1 MNVYKTE
8 DIRNV
13 VLLGHGSCGK
23 TTLAEAMAFLGGLV
37 SRMGTVGQGNTI
49 SDFDKE
55 EQKRGFSMSAAVLPI
70 EWNHTKINVIDTPG
84 YFDFVGEAEEGASA
98 ADAAI
103 IVVSG
108 KDGVQTG
115 TIKAWELCEKY
126 NLPRMFFVTEM
137 DLAEA
142 KFDRVAEELKE
153 KFGASVAPL
162 CVPIR
167 EGEKLIGYVNVVKNV
182 ARKYLDAG
190 KREDM
195 PIPASLQDSVK
206 AAHYSLMEA
215 VAETDEGLM
224 ERFFETEGEDF
235 TEEEV
240 LNALHVGVASAGL
253 VPVYMGCGATAHGV
267 FMLLNDIASL
277 VPSPAKCKAE
287 GTLDDGSTFEANYDD
302 TKAKTCYIWKTMVD
316 PFIGKYSLIKVKSG
330 VLKTDDSLVN
340 QRANNEERIGKLYVL
355 QGNKPIEVPELH
367 SGDLGALAKLDDAKT
382 TDTYAQ
388 KGTNVTYPIPEFTK
402 PYTYMRYTCPNKGED
417 DKVSAAL
424 TKMMAEDVTL
434 KVVND
439 SANAQQLLY
448 AVGDQALEVVKSK
461 LASRYKVAIDFS
473 EPRVAFKETITK
485 SSDVQGKHKKQSG
498 GHGQYG
504 DVRMRFSNSGD
515 NSQAFIF
522 EEEVVGGSVP
532 KNYFP
537 AVEKGLQESVVAGP
551 LAGYPVVGV
560 KAVLY
565 DGSYHPVDS
574 SEMAFKTATCLA
586 FKDGFMKAGPVLLE
600 PFMKIK
606 VTVPNDFTGDVMGD
620 LNKRRGRVLGM
631 NPIPGGKQTVEA
643 EVPEMELFGYCT
655 VLRSMTGGIGSYEVE
670 FDHYEQAPKDI
681 QDKEV
686 AKKAAEEKE

>member
-1 MNVYKTE
+1 MKVYKAE
-8 DIRNV
+8 GIRNI
-13 VLLGHGSCGK
+13 VLLGHGSVGK
-23 TTLAEAMAFLGGLV
+23 TTLFEGMALLGGIV
-37 SRMGTVGQGNTI
+37 NRMGTVTQGNTI

-55 EQKRGFSMSAAVLPI
+55 EQKRGFSLSASVLPL
-70 EWNHTKINVIDTPG
+70 EWNDIKINVIDTPG
-84 YFDFVGEAEEGASA
+84 YFDFVGEAEEALSA
-98 ADAAI
+98 ADAAV

-115 TIKAWELCEKY
+115 TIKAWEACEKL
-126 NLPRMFFVTEM
+126 NLPRMIFVTQM
-137 DLAEA
+137 DLPDA
-142 KFDRVAEELKE
+142 KFPPVVEQLKE
-153 KFGASVAPL
+153 TFGHKIAPVT
-162 CVPIR
+162 VPVR
-167 EGEKLIGYVNVVKNV
+167 EDGKLVGYVNVVKNI
-182 ARKYLDAG
+182 ARRYMEAG
-190 KREDM
+190 KRVDM
-195 PIPASLQDSVK
+195 PAIPDSALETTK
-206 AAHYSLMEA
+206 DCHAALMEA
-215 VAETDEGLM
+215 VAETDEEFM
-224 ERFFETEGEDF
+224 NRYFEGEEF
-235 TEEEV
+235 TQEEV
-240 LNALHVGVASAGL
+240 VTALRTNVANAEM

-267 FMLLNDIASL
+267 FMLLNDIDAFL
-277 VPSPAKCKAE
+277 NGP
-287 GTLDDGSTFEANYDD
+287 
-302 TKAKTCYIWKTMVD
+302 TKATALTEAGETYDADYDEAKPKSFYVWKTMVD

-330 VLKTDDSLVN
+330 VLKADDALVN
-340 QRANNEERIGKLYVL
+340 QRTQTEEKIGKLYLL
-355 QGNKPIEVPELH
+355 QGQKTIEVNELH
-367 SGDLGALAKLDDAKT
+367 AGDIGALAKLENAKT
-382 TDTYAQ
+382 CDTYAQ
-388 KGTNVTYPIPEFTK
+388 KGLAVTYPIPEFTK

-424 TKMMAEDVTL
+424 TKLMAEDISL

-439 SANAQQLLY
+439 SLNGQQLIY
-448 AVGDQALEVVKSK
+448 AIGEQALEIVKSK
-461 LASRYKVAIDFS
+461 LANRYKVSIDLD

-485 SSDVQGKHKKQSG
+485 TSDVQGKHKKQSG

-515 NSQAFIF
+515 NETPYIF

-537 AVEKGLQESVVAGP
+537 AVEKGLAECVVKGP

-574 SEMAFKTATCLA
+574 SEAAFKMATFLA

-600 PFMKIK
+600 PIMNIK
-606 VTVPNDFTGDVMGD
+606 VTVPNDYTGDVMGD

-655 VLRSMTGGIGSYEVE
+655 ILRSMTGGIGTYEVN
-670 FDHYEQAPKDI
+670 FDHYEQAPRDI

>member
-1 MNVYKTE
+1 MNSYKTE

-23 TTLAEAMAFLGGLV
+23 TTLTEAIALLGGLV
-37 SRMGTVGQGNTI
+37 SRMGTVTGGNTI

-55 EQKRGFSMSAAVLPI
+55 EQKRGFSLSATVLPV
-70 EWNHTKINVIDTPG
+70 EWNQKKINIIDTPG
-84 YFDFVGEAEEGASA
+84 HSDFGGEAEEGVSA
-98 ADAAI
+98 ADAAV

-126 NLPRMFFVTEM
+126 NLPRFIFVTDM

-142 KFDRVAEELKE
+142 NYGKVVAALKE
-153 KFGASVAPL
+153 KFGQKIAPV

-167 EGEKLIGYVNVVKNV
+167 EGEKLVGYVNVVKGK
-182 ARKYLDAG
+182 AYRYLEAG
-190 KREDM
+190 KRQD
-195 PIPASLQDSVK
+195 IDVPADVK
-206 AAHYSLMEA
+206 DALEEAHGELMEA
-215 VAETDEGLM
+215 VAETSEEFM
-224 ERFFETEGEDF
+224 ERYFEGEEF
-235 TEEEV
+235 TEEEI
-240 LNALHVGVASAGL
+240 LGALHDNVASADL
-253 VPVYMGCGATAHGV
+253 APVYMGCGATAHGV

-277 VPSPAKCKAE
+277 APSPAKAGCK
-287 GTLDDGSTFEANYDD
+287 GVLDDGGEFAADYDPAKPKTFYV
-302 TKAKTCYIWKTMVD
+302 WKTIVD

-340 QRANNEERIGKLYVL
+340 RRTNNEERIGKLYL
-355 QGNKPIEVPELH
+355 MQGNKPIEVPELQA
-367 SGDLGALAKLDDAKT
+367 GDLGALAKLDDAKT
-382 TDTYAQ
+382 GDTYAQ
-388 KGTNVTYPIPEFTK
+388 KGTAVTYPVPEFTK
-402 PYTYMRYTCPNKGED
+402 PYTYMRYACTVKGED
-417 DKVSAAL
+417 DKASAAL
-424 TKMMAEDVTL
+424 SKLMAEDVTL

-439 SANAQQLLY
+439 SANGQQLVY
-448 AVGDQALEVVKSK
+448 AVGDQALEIVKSK
-461 LASRYKVAIDFS
+461 LLGRYKVSIELS

-485 SSDVQGKHKKQSG
+485 TSDVQGKHKKQSG

-515 NSQAFIF
+515 NETPYVF

-537 AVEKGLQESVVAGP
+537 AVEKGIQESVLKGP

-574 SEMAFKTATCLA
+574 SEAAFKMATFLA

-600 PFMKIK
+600 PIMNVK
-606 VTVPNDFTGDVMGD
+606 VTVPNDYTGDVMGD

-631 NPIPGGKQTVEA
+631 NPLPGGKQTVEA

-655 VLRSMTGGIGSYEVE
+655 VLRSMTGGIGTYEVN
-670 FDHYEQAPKDI
+670 FDHYEQAPRDI
-681 QDKEV
+681 QEKEV

>member
-8 DIRNV
+8 DVRNV
-13 VLLGHGSCGK
+13 VLLGHGSSGK
-23 TTLAEAMAFLGGLV
+23 TTLTEAIALLSGIV
-37 SRMGTVGQGNTI
+37 TRMGTVSGGNTI

-55 EQKRGFSMSAAVLPI
+55 EQKRGFSMSATVLPV
-70 EWNHTKINVIDTPG
+70 EWNHKKINVIDTPG
-84 YFDFVGEAEEGASA
+84 YFDFVGEAEEGVSA
-98 ADAAI
+98 ADAAV

-115 TIKAWELCEKY
+115 TVKAWELCEKY
-126 NLPRMFFVTEM
+126 NMPRFIFVTDM

-142 KFDRVAEELKE
+142 NYGKVVEQLKE
-153 KFGASVAPL
+153 RFGQKIAPV

-167 EGEKLIGYVNVVKNV
+167 EGEKLVGYVNVVKNS
-182 ARKYLDAG
+182 AYKYLDAG
-190 KREDM
+190 KRQE
-195 PIPASLQDSVK
+195 IPVPDSAKDSVQE
-206 AAHYSLMEA
+206 AHDALMEA
-215 VAETDEGLM
+215 VAETSEEFM
-224 ERFFETEGEDF
+224 ERFFEGEEF

-240 LNALHVGVASAGL
+240 LGALNTNVASGELA
-253 VPVYMGCGATAHGV
+253 PVYMGCGATAHGV
-267 FMLLNDIASL
+267 FMLLNDIVSL
-277 VPSPAKCKAE
+277 APSPDKIACTAKA
-287 GTLDDGSTFEANYDD
+287 DDGSDFEANYDD
-302 TKAKTCYIWKTMVD
+302 AKPKTCYIWKTMVD

-330 VLKTDDSLVN
+330 VLKTDDSLMN
-340 QRANNEERIGKLYVL
+340 QRTRNEERIGKLYLL
-355 QGNKPIEVPELH
+355 QGNKTIEVPELH
-367 SGDLGALAKLDDAKT
+367 AGDIGALAKLDDAKT
-382 TDTYAQ
+382 GDTYAQ
-388 KGTNVTYPIPEFTK
+388 KGCDVAYPIPEFTK
-402 PYTYMRYTCPNKGED
+402 PYTYMRYICTVKGED

-439 SANAQQLLY
+439 SANGQQLLY
-448 AVGDQALEVVKSK
+448 AIGDQALEIVKSK
-461 LASRYKVAIDFS
+461 LLSRYKVSIELDT
-473 EPRVAFKETITK
+473 PRVAFKETITK

-515 NSQAFIF
+515 NEKPYVF

-532 KNYFP
+532 RNFFP
-537 AVEKGLQESVVAGP
+537 AVEKGIQECVVKGP

-574 SEMAFKTATCLA
+574 SEQAFKTATSLA

-600 PFMKIK
+600 PIMNIK

-631 NPIPGGKQTVEA
+631 NPLPGGKQTVEA

-655 VLRSMTGGIGSYEVE
+655 VLRSMTGGIGTYEVN
-670 FDHYEQAPKDI
+670 FDHYEQAPRDV

-686 AKKAAEEKE
+686 AKKEAEE